1 MCQKLVLDAEKT
13 APGVG
18 QRICQKC
25 GLVLQV
31 VDIGE
36 RPSLR
41 YDFLAWD
48 RQCQFP
54 LLGGPSAC
62 LSVQAGIVPSKR
74 RAGMV

>member
-1 MCQKLVLDAEKT
+1 
-13 APGVG
+13 
-18 QRICQKC
+18 
-25 GLVLQV
+25 VLQV